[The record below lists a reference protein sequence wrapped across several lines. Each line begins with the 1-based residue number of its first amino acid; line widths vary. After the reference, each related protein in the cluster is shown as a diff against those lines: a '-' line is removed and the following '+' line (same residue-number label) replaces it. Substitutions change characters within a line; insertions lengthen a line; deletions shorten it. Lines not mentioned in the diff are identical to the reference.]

1 MSVAVLIVAVSM
13 VPTVTV
19 LVLLAALGTIA
30 GLVLRG
36 AHEIHRSVAGVVL
49 VAVLAPVLG
58 MARRDVQIDRLHR
71 HRLSHHHGHRDDR
84 LRVDERRWRA
94 VTQYHLP
101 VHARSHFAGD
111 ARVVTYTLRD
121 GQGHGRRPGQARLQ
135 HETDPSQ
142 SHSFTADSS
151 SQ

>member
-13 VPTVTV
+13 AVTV

-84 LRVDERRWRA
+84 LRVDERRWR
-94 VTQYHLP
+94 
-101 VHARSHFAGD
+101 
-111 ARVVTYTLRD
+111 
-121 GQGHGRRPGQARLQ
+121 PGTPYPPPRHPRAQ
-135 HETDPSQ
+135 
-142 SHSFTADSS
+142 F
-151 SQ
+151 